1 MSDQRKKRAK
11 IFLLFSAAVIAATVF
26 VSCRGI
32 SGRMTD
38 TQSVQTFSGGTGQTE
53 ATSRL
58 FPATTEPEKN
68 AQFTSQAPAGQDETT
83 KAPQA
88 TTATALT
95 TEEKESSRT
104 EKIPFETEYV
114 YSDDEYEDFRLVSAS
129 GKEGLLR
136 ITEKSIYEDGVLVGT
151 ETVESVISEAENK
164 VIIIGTKPIYTYK
177 SATVE
182 KEIGFESRIIE
193 DSGLY
198 EDERAVVSAGK
209 AGKAVT
215 EYEVKY
221 EKGVEISRRIISAR
235 VIAAKDEVVRV
246 GTTPVFTYET
256 VTGKENKVAYTVR
269 YVYDNTLPEGERKT
283 LTKGKDGYTENTYK
297 ITYERGFETK
307 SELVSSSVTEPVT
320 EVIAIGTK
328 KKEETFAMP
337 FRTAAQGGADY
348 RITQYYGGSNSH
360 GGIDFGVYY
369 GAPITASMSGT
380 VIYAYNDGYF
390 SKSDLRW
397 TYGTYV
403 VIDHGNGYLTYYA
416 HLKSKTVS
424 VGDRVSQGD
433 IIGYSGNTGRV
444 SPSPTTS
451 DPYAGTHL
459 HFEIRKYI
467 SGSYV
472 RVNPRDYLP
481 YWN

>member
-1 MSDQRKKRAK
+1 MSHQWKKRAE
-11 IFLLFSAAVIAATVF
+11 ICLLFCACAIAACLS
-26 VSCRGI
+26 SCGDVVQSETETR
-32 SGRMTD
+32 SGQPASVVTEKAPTICTD
-38 TQSVQTFSGGTGQTE
+38 IITAEPEKHGQTE
-53 ATSRL
+53 ST
-58 FPATTEPEKN
+58 
-68 AQFTSQAPAGQDETT
+68 APAGHG
-83 KAPQA
+83 
-88 TTATALT
+88 TTATSLRQT
-95 TEEKESSRT
+95 TEKPPETEEKEVSRI

-114 YSDDEYEDFRLVSAS
+114 YSDARYEDFWYVSVN
-129 GKEGLLR
+129 GKSGLLR
-136 ITEKSIYEDGVLVGT
+136 ITEKSIYENGVIVRT
-151 ETVESVISEAENK
+151 ETVETVIAEAEK
-164 VIIIGTKPIYTYK
+164 RVITVGTKPI
-177 SATVE
+177 
-182 KEIGFESRIIE
+182 
-193 DSGLY
+193 
-198 EDERAVVSAGK
+198 
-209 AGKAVT
+209 
-215 EYEVKY
+215 
-221 EKGVEISRRIISAR
+221 
-235 VIAAKDEVVRV
+235 
-246 GTTPVFTYET
+246 FTYET
-256 VTGKENKVAYTVR
+256 VTKKENAIAHGVEYI
-269 YVYDNTLPEGERKT
+269 YDEKLPDGERKIISS
-283 LTKGKDGYTENTYK
+283 GKDGYTENTYK
-297 ITYERGFETK
+297 ITYERGTEAK
-307 SELVSSSVTEPVT
+307 REIISSAVTEPVA

-380 VIYAYNDGYF
+380 VICAYNDGYF

-444 SPSPTTS
+444 SPSPTKS

-472 RVNPRDYLP
+472 RVNPKNYLP
-481 YWN
+481 YRN

>member
-1 MSDQRKKRAK
+1 M
-11 IFLLFSAAVIAATVF
+11 IAATVF
-26 VSCRGI
+26 ASCRDA
-32 SGRMTD
+32 SGRMTE
-38 TQSVQTFSGGTGQTE
+38 TQSAREFTDGTGQTASTE
-53 ATSRL
+53 RVTL
-58 FPATTEPEKN
+58 VTTEPERD
-68 AQFTSQAPAGQDETT
+68 AQFTSTAPAGQDKPAEPAQT
-83 KAPQA
+83 
-88 TTATALT
+88 TTARNPM
-95 TEEKESSRT
+95 TEERKTSRI
-104 EKIPFETEYV
+104 EKIPFDTEYV
-114 YSDDEYEDFRLVSAS
+114 YSDEEYEDFRYVSVNGRS
-129 GKEGLLR
+129 GLLQ
-136 ITEKSIYEDGVLVGT
+136 ITEKSIYEDGILIGT
-151 ETVESVISEAENK
+151 ETVETVISDAEK
-164 VIIIGTKPIYTYK
+164 RVIIIGTKPIYT
-177 SATVE
+177 SETVTE
-182 KEIGFESRIIE
+182 TEEVPFETELIK
-193 DSGLY
+193 DSSLY
-198 EDERAVVSAGK
+198 EDERITVSAGRNGRK
-209 AGKAVT
+209 TAV
-215 EYEVKY
+215 YEVTY
-221 EKGVEISRRIISAR
+221 ERGKEISRKVISEKT
-235 VIAAKDEVVRV
+235 VPPEAAKVRV
-246 GTTPVFTYET
+246 GTKPVFTYET
-256 VTGKENKVAYTVR
+256 VTRKENKVAYTVR
-269 YVYDNTLPEGERKT
+269 YVYDDTIPEGERRT
-283 LTKGKDGYTENTYK
+283 RTKGRDGYTENTYK
-297 ITYERGFETK
+297 ITYERGVETK
-307 SELVSSSVTEPVT
+307 RELVSSSVTEPIA

-337 FRTAAQGGADY
+337 FRTAAQGGTNY
-348 RITQYYGGSNSH
+348 GVTQYYGGSNSH

>member
-1 MSDQRKKRAK
+1 M
-11 IFLLFSAAVIAATVF
+11 LAATVF
-26 VSCRGI
+26 ASCRDV
-32 SGRMTD
+32 SGRMTETRSAHEFTD
-38 TQSVQTFSGGTGQTE
+38 RAGQTASTE
-53 ATSRL
+53 RVT
-58 FPATTEPEKN
+58 PATTEPERD
-68 AQFTSQAPAGQDETT
+68 AQFTSTAPAGQDEPAEPAQT
-83 KAPQA
+83 
-88 TTATALT
+88 TTARTPV
-95 TEEKESSRT
+95 TEEREISRI
-104 EKIPFETEYV
+104 EKISFDTEYV
-114 YSDDEYEDFRLVSAS
+114 RSDEEYEDFRYVSVNGRS
-129 GKEGLLR
+129 GLLQ
-136 ITEKSIYEDGVLVGT
+136 ITEKSIYEDGILIGT
-151 ETVESVISEAENK
+151 ETVETVISEAEK
-164 VIIIGTKPIYTYK
+164 RVIIIGTKPIYT
-177 SATVE
+177 SETVTE
-182 KEIGFESRIIE
+182 TEEVPFETELIK
-193 DSGLY
+193 DSSLY
-198 EDERAVVSAGK
+198 EDERITVSAGRNGRK
-209 AGKAVT
+209 TAV
-215 EYEVKY
+215 YEVTY
-221 EKGVEISRRIISAR
+221 ERGKEISRKVISEKT
-235 VIAAKDEVVRV
+235 VSPEAAKVRV
-246 GTTPVFTYET
+246 GTKPVFTYET
-256 VTGKENKVAYTVR
+256 VTRKENKVAYTVR
-269 YVYDNTLPEGERKT
+269 YVYDNTLPEGERRT
-283 LTKGKDGYTENTYK
+283 RTNGKDGYTENTYK
-297 ITYERGFETK
+297 ITYERGVETK

-337 FRTAAQGGADY
+337 FRTAAQGGANY
-348 RITQYYGGSNSH
+348 GVTQYYGGSNSH

-424 VGDRVSQGD
+424 VGDRVSQGN

-451 DPYAGTHL
+451 NPYAGTHL

-481 YWN
+481 YTN

>member
-1 MSDQRKKRAK
+1 MSHQWKKRAE
-11 IFLLFSAAVIAATVF
+11 ICLLFCACAIAACLS
-26 VSCRGI
+26 SCGDVVQSETETR
-32 SGRMTD
+32 SGQPASVVTEKAPTICTD
-38 TQSVQTFSGGTGQTE
+38 IITAEPEKHGQTE
-53 ATSRL
+53 ST
-58 FPATTEPEKN
+58 
-68 AQFTSQAPAGQDETT
+68 APAGHG
-83 KAPQA
+83 
-88 TTATALT
+88 TTATSLRQT
-95 TEEKESSRT
+95 TEKPPETEEKEVSRI

-114 YSDDEYEDFRLVSAS
+114 YSDARYEDFWYVSVN
-129 GKEGLLR
+129 GKSGLLR
-136 ITEKSIYEDGVLVGT
+136 ITEKSIYENGVPVRT
-151 ETVESVISEAENK
+151 ETVETVIAEAEK
-164 VIIIGTKPIYTYK
+164 RVITVGTKPI
-177 SATVE
+177 
-182 KEIGFESRIIE
+182 
-193 DSGLY
+193 
-198 EDERAVVSAGK
+198 
-209 AGKAVT
+209 
-215 EYEVKY
+215 
-221 EKGVEISRRIISAR
+221 
-235 VIAAKDEVVRV
+235 
-246 GTTPVFTYET
+246 FTYET
-256 VTGKENKVAYTVR
+256 VTKKENAVAHGVEYI
-269 YVYDNTLPEGERKT
+269 YDEKLPDGERKIISS
-283 LTKGKDGYTENTYK
+283 GKDGYTENTYK
-297 ITYERGFETK
+297 ITYERGTEAKREIIF
-307 SELVSSSVTEPVT
+307 SAVTEPVA

-444 SPSPTTS
+444 SPSPTKS

-472 RVNPRDYLP
+472 RVNPKNYLP